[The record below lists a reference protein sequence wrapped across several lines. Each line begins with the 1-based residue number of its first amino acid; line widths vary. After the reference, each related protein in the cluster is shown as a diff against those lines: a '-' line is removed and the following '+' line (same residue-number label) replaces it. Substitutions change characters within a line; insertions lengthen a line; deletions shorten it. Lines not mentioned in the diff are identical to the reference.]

1 MIADFGLEFPSRR
14 SSQWSCWQDNKEAVM
29 LNFHVS
35 PVAERHFMKTRI
47 FFVDDD
53 EQIRELMKRFLE
65 LNGYEVFVFG
75 TGNVCEINEERKCAI
90 GENGM
95 CADIIIS
102 DLHMPLI
109 SGVEFVEKLISSQC
123 KCPNIALASGA
134 WSSEKIQK
142 AKDFNCKIFEKPFE
156 FNDILGWIR
165 ECEMRM

>member
-1 MIADFGLEFPSRR
+1 
-14 SSQWSCWQDNKEAVM
+14 M

-35 PVAERHFMKTRI
+35 PVAGRHFMKTRI

-53 EQIRELMKRFLE
+53 EQIRKLMKRFLE

-102 DLHMPLI
+102 DLHMPYI

-142 AKDFNCKIFEKPFE
+142 AQARAARLYPTRRATAQWLPPRCALHLCRSSPLPWASLSDGHP
-156 FNDILGWIR
+156 GTR
-165 ECEMRM
+165 T